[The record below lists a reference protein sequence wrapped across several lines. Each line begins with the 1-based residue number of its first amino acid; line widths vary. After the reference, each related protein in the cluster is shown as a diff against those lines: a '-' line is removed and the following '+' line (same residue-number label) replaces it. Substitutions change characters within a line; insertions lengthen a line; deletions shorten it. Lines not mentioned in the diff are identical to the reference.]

1 MNLPT
6 SQTELARTMLAIL
19 VIGGMIAAS
28 FWVMRPFLPAIIW
41 AAMIVV
47 ATWPIMLQLQERFGG
62 RRGWAVTVM
71 TCLLLL
77 ILVVPLYL
85 AITTIVDNAGT
96 IANLVKGLPEMAIPP
111 PPEGVERI
119 PVVGSRAATHWRD
132 IAAEG
137 PQGILARLTP
147 YLRDIANWFA
157 GQAGNLGLLLV
168 HFILVV
174 IVSAWFWASGE
185 SIGENLRRFVVR
197 LMGPRGE
204 SSVHLAGQAI
214 RAVALGVVVTAIV
227 QSTLAGIGL
236 ALCGVPYAGLLTAV
250 AFMLCIAQLGP
261 GLVLLPAVVWL
272 YWSGDTLFGT
282 ILLVWSIIVGGS
294 DNFLRPILIRR
305 GADLPLWLILA
316 GVIGGLIG
324 FGIIGL
330 FIGPVVLAVTY
341 MAVKGWV
348 DEVEAPLSPLPEAGA
363 QAVEQEEVTRAG
375 QSTTEVPSA

>member
-1 MNLPT
+1 MNMSTP
-6 SQTELARTMLAIL
+6 QTELARTMLAIL
-19 VIGGMIAAS
+19 AIGGMIIAS
-28 FWVMRPFLPAIIW
+28 FWIMRPFLPAIIW
-41 AAMIVV
+41 SAMIVV
-47 ATWPIMLQLQERFGG
+47 ATWPIMIQLERRFGG

-96 IANLVKGLPEMAIPP
+96 IANLVKGLPGMTIPP
-111 PPEGVERI
+111 PPEWVERI
-119 PVVGSRAATHWRD
+119 PVLGSRAAAQWRD
-132 IAAEG
+132 VAAEG
-137 PQGILARLTP
+137 PQGVIARLTP
-147 YLRDIANWFA
+147 YLRDIADWFA

-174 IVSAWFWASGE
+174 IVSACFWAGGE
-185 SIGENLRRFVVR
+185 AIAESLRRFVVR
-197 LMGPRGE
+197 LMGARGE
-204 SSVHLAGQAI
+204 GSVKLAGQAI

-227 QSTLAGIGL
+227 QSALAGIGL
-236 ALCGVPYAGLLTAV
+236 AFCGVPYAGLLTAV

-272 YWSGDTLFGT
+272 YWSGDTVFGT
-282 ILLVWSIIVGGS
+282 ILLVWSIIVGTS

-330 FIGPVVLAVTY
+330 FVGPVVLAVTY
-341 MAVKGWV
+341 MAVKNWV
-348 DEVEAPLSPLPEAGA
+348 DEPGSPSDPGEPEPLDHEGRSANRSA
-363 QAVEQEEVTRAG
+363 A
-375 QSTTEVPSA
+375 EVPPA

>member
-1 MNLPT
+1 MRLET
-6 SQTELARTMLAIL
+6 SQNELARTMLAIL

-28 FWVMRPFLPAIIW
+28 FWVIRPFLPAIIW
-41 AAMIVV
+41 SAMIVV
-47 ATWPIMLQLQERFGG
+47 ATWPVMLGVEQRFGG
-62 RRGWAVTVM
+62 RRGWAVAVM

-85 AITTIVDNAGT
+85 AITTIVDNAGV
-96 IANLVKGLPEMAIPP
+96 IADLVKGLPGMTIPP
-111 PPEGVERI
+111 PPEWVERL
-119 PVVGSRAATHWRD
+119 PVIGSRAATQWRD

-137 PQGILARLTP
+137 PQGLVARLTP

-168 HFILVV
+168 HFLLVV
-174 IVSAWFWASGE
+174 IVSACFWAGGE
-185 SIGENLRRFVVR
+185 SIAANLRRFVVR
-197 LMGPRGE
+197 LMGARGE
-204 SSVHLAGQAI
+204 ASVILAGQAI

-236 ALCGVPYAGLLTAV
+236 AFCGVPYAGLLTAV

-261 GLVLLPAVVWL
+261 GLVLAPAVVWV
-272 YWSGDTLFGT
+272 YWSGDTVFGT
-282 ILLVWSIIVGGS
+282 VLLVWSLLVGS
-294 DNFLRPILIRR
+294 IDNFLRPILIKR

-316 GVIGGLIG
+316 GVIGGLIS

-341 MAVKGWV
+341 MAAKNWV
-348 DEVEAPLSPLPEAGA
+348 NEGELAAAAMAAHGA
-363 QAVEQEEVTRAG
+363 DSLDDDAAIAASRSAA
-375 QSTTEVPSA
+375 EVPPA

>member
-1 MNLPT
+1 MSVRN

-19 VIGGMIAAS
+19 LIGGMIAAS

-41 AAMIVV
+41 SAMIVV
-47 ATWPIMLQLQERFGG
+47 ATWPIMCTVQERLGG

-77 ILVVPLYL
+77 VLVVPLYL
-85 AITTIVDNAGT
+85 AITTIVDNAGV
-96 IANLVKGLPEMAIPP
+96 IADLLKGLPGMTIPP
-111 PPEGVERI
+111 PPEWIERI
-119 PVVGSRAATHWRD
+119 PFIGSRAATQWRD
-132 IAAEG
+132 IVAEG
-137 PQGILARLTP
+137 PQGIVARLSP

-168 HFILVV
+168 HFLLVV
-174 IVSAWFWASGE
+174 IVSACFWAAGE
-185 SIGENLRRFVVR
+185 SIVASLRRFVFR

-204 SSVHLAGQAI
+204 GSVILAGQAI

-227 QSTLAGIGL
+227 QSTLAGLGL

-261 GLVLLPAVVWL
+261 GLVLFPAVVWL
-272 YWSGDTLFGT
+272 YWSGDNVFGT
-282 ILLVWSIIVGGS
+282 ILLVWSIIVGTS
-294 DNFLRPILIRR
+294 DNFVRPILIKR

-341 MAVKGWV
+341 MAAKNWV
-348 DEVEAPLSPLPEAGA
+348 EEGQPAA
-363 QAVEQEEVTRAG
+363 QALRADAAAAPGDEHTVAPSPAPVEMPPA
-375 QSTTEVPSA
+375 